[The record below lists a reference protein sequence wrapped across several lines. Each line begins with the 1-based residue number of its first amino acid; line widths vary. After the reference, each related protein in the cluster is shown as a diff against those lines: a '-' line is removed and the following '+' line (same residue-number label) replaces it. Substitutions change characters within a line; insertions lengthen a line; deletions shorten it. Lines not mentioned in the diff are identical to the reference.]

1 MLGMCNKEN
10 EPLEP
15 LDAKRKNIRR
25 SHLREK
31 KYKCEKG
38 RILSKR

>member
-10 EPLEP
+10 EPLDE
-15 LDAKRKNIRR
+15 KRKNIRR

-31 KYKCEKG
+31 KIEM
-38 RILSKR
+38 RKRKNP